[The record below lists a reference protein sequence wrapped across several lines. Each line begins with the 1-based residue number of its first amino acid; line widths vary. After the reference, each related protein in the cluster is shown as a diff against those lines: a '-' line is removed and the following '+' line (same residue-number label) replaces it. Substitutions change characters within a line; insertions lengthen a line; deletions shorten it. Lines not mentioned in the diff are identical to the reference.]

1 MKFIAYEQ
9 FSLDLGLI
17 IRVKVVLLMRLGLVK
32 IRIE

>member
-1 MKFIAYEQ
+1 MKFSAHEQ

-17 IRVKVVLLMRLGLVK
+17 IRVKVVVLMRLGLVK